1 MSILNN
7 LDSVFERARRRVHA
21 RVDISAAAHLLDL
34 FRERVQYT
42 SCADI
47 AFRENMFLLRNY
59 WRTVR

>member
-1 MSILNN
+1 MSILDN
-7 LDSVFERARRRVHA
+7 LDLVFERAKKRVHA

-47 AFRENMFLLRNY
+47 AFREHMFLLQNY
-59 WRTVR
+59 WRIVR